1 MNFYLVYGDDKGIL
15 NREIDDIKKKIGIG
29 EDDVIFYS
37 IEEAEDI
44 TREALTMSLFSSKKM
59 LIIDSTS
66 YLSEKK
72 EVNNIKLLEDYFEHY
87 NENSYLVF
95 TSNGDSVDSRKK
107 LVKLISSK
115 GKVLKTE
122 ASNDYLMRYVKD
134 YLKDQDYKMDGIT
147 ITYFLGRSGN
157 NIDNI
162 TNELDK
168 LMLYKM
174 DDKIITKEDVT
185 LLVEDEMENS
195 IYDLV
200 GSILKDNKEMA
211 MKLYNKF
218 IQNGMDASQI
228 IVILSSQMRLLLQV
242 KMLYNKG
249 KSNQEIADILEI
261 RNIYRVK
268 YLVSD
273 SYYYTDGMLI
283 KYISKLADMD
293 RDIKL
298 GKIDGN
304 IFLQLFIIEK
314 DM

>member
-15 NREIDDIKKKIGIG
+15 NREINDIKKKIGIG

-95 TSNGDSVDSRKK
+95 TSNGNSVDSRKK

-134 YLKDQDYKMDGIT
+134 YLKDQDYKMDAIT

-174 DDKIITKEDVT
+174 NDKIITKEDVT

-273 SYYYTDGMLI
+273 SYYYTEEMLI